1 MTSRICVVI
10 FITVNS
16 EWIEELEVKVGEIKD
31 LCCHLYY
38 S

>member
-1 MTSRICVVI
+1 MKSRICVVI

-16 EWIEELEVKVGEIKD
+16 EWIEELEVNVDGIKD